1 MPRPNVLSPWIAGT
15 LFASLCLSFAGCNH
29 DEVASKPLTP
39 VRVVTASASVLD
51 ENIRYSANIV
61 PHIQVNLAFKSGGY
75 IDRITTRKGAD
86 GRVRPLEAGD
96 PVSKGEVLA
105 SVRQNDYTDRLAQA
119 KAQLEQASANQHH
132 AQLDF
137 QRASNLF
144 SSGST
149 TKPQFDAAKANLD
162 TSIAGLDNAK

>member
-1 MPRPNVLSPWIAGT
+1 
-15 LFASLCLSFAGCNH
+15 
-29 DEVASKPLTP
+29 
-39 VRVVTASASVLD
+39 VVTASASVLD

-61 PHIQVNLAFKSGGY
+61 PQVQVNLAFKSGGY

-96 PVSKGEVLA
+96 PINKGEVLA

-119 KAQLEQASANQHH
+119 KAQLEQANVTQQH

-144 SSGST
+144 SSGSA
-149 TKPQFDAAKANLD
+149 TKPQFDTAKANLD
-162 TSIAGLDNAK
+162 ASVAGLDNAKAALAQAETALSDAT